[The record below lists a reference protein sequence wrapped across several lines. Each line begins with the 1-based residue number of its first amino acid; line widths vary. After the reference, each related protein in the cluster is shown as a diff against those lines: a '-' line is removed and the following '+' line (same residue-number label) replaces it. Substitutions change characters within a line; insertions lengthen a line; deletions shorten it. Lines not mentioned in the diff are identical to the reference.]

1 MPTEPQ
7 SYNTI
12 NSLHGSSMYQE
23 VPQTLLVGV
32 PPQQQHENNY
42 SQRMYYNLVTVPENH
57 VRDLAANFNTNDTLL
72 FNNIPSACASSAQKN
87 DVQNLKVEN
96 CFKNDHEIMTSASN
110 LGVINRTGLIPDSE
124 ISKNILGDNSVQSLP
139 TQKEES
145 PANKKRKKKPKGKPK
160 RPLSAYNLFFKDER
174 GRILNQ
180 ITLEEKYDSKV
191 EEITD
196 NEKIKFVSENP
207 FKPAEDVSLQED
219 IKCKT
224 LTPRPYFPAVNKI
237 GEKSNSISKL
247 SVGTG
252 ISCFKFSSSTS
263 TQTMCTNAFPPGI
276 FAEGYDANEN
286 AQKRRGFRSNRGSNP
301 AKARRPHGKI
311 GFEDLAKRIGYSW
324 KILPEEELAVYKKK
338 AENEMAKYRI
348 VLKNWIDKNNEGAL
362 SGDKGGINVENSK
375 QKTSESTS
383 VDRDNEPIIDN
394 ENGMKSTIH

>member
-1 MPTEPQ
+1 MSGHKIMFAAQSGSRWKNNSRTESNYHYNRSNMYPNQANGFFEEDCLDFSQIQQEITTTGIEENSPCPQKQRRTRESNLISSNPIDKMNRHQSSLNMPTEPQ

-145 PANKKRKKKPKGKPK
+145 PANKKRKKKPKGK
-160 RPLSAYNLFFKDER
+160 
-174 GRILNQ
+174 
-180 ITLEEKYDSKV
+180 
-191 EEITD
+191 
-196 NEKIKFVSENP
+196 VSE
-207 FKPAEDVSLQED
+207 FTV
-219 IKCKT
+219 
-224 LTPRPYFPAVNKI
+224 F
-237 GEKSNSISKL
+237 EK
-247 SVGTG
+247 
-252 ISCFKFSSSTS
+252 
-263 TQTMCTNAFPPGI
+263 
-276 FAEGYDANEN
+276 
-286 AQKRRGFRSNRGSNP
+286 R
-301 AKARRPHGKI
+301 
-311 GFEDLAKRIGYSW
+311 
-324 KILPEEELAVYKKK
+324 
-338 AENEMAKYRI
+338 
-348 VLKNWIDKNNEGAL
+348 
-362 SGDKGGINVENSK
+362 
-375 QKTSESTS
+375 
-383 VDRDNEPIIDN
+383 
-394 ENGMKSTIH
+394 